1 MWYKESLHAPAA
13 AQEAIEQFTDLAVNG
28 LNEDELAHPV
38 MFAAYTPEL
47 NGTAIQ
53 LFRWRKSIPSLSTLP
68 IL

>member
-1 MWYKESLHAPAA
+1 MWYKESLHAPAVA
-13 AQEAIEQFTDLAVNG
+13 DEAIEQFTDLAVNG

-53 LFRWRKSIPSLSTLP
+53 LFRWRKTTPLPLFIP
-68 IL
+68 IR